1 MSDTPDNPAS
11 PGSWFRPGFFLG
23 GLLAGLVLLATAG
36 HWAGR
41 NNTHPGVARF
51 HPRISPE
58 GRYNPTVDELC
69 AIVRARCRPDQILV
83 IVGGNSIFNGV
94 GQPPEKLWTD
104 ELQRQLGD
112 RFAVVNL
119 ALRGAGSME
128 GGTVIAEV
136 LREEFPRN
144 IYVTNTSPFT
154 PPAPL
159 GVVAYQYIFWEAHF
173 RGLLLD
179 YAPRNKM
186 LADYLAQVEPS
197 HPPLLN
203 SLPRD
208 LRERIELTHRTGA
221 AWMQRNQLRGEVWL
235 DATLKYR
242 DLWNWI
248 GYEHMFTVPSF
259 YTPRWPGWM
268 VARGR
273 LRDDE
278 PDFEAMD
285 FSSSER
291 FSPNKA
297 AIELPIVRGFSER
310 AYTAGGPEGWTLNAA
325 VRNDFLT
332 GARGTMPD
340 ALKARTLV
348 MLSRN
353 SPYFVNML
361 SPAERQRDDLAYRDG
376 AAAWRDAGYA
386 AGEYGRDFLNEDFG
400 DRTHLTAAG
409 GRKLAAI
416 TAREVTTLAQK
427 LGYLGEAS
435 K

>member
-1 MSDTPDNPAS
+1 
-11 PGSWFRPGFFLG
+11 
-23 GLLAGLVLLATAG
+23 
-36 HWAGR
+36 
-41 NNTHPGVARF
+41 VARF

-58 GRYNPTVDELC
+58 GRYNPTVDEMC

-83 IVGGNSIFNGV
+83 IVNGNSIFNGV
-94 GQPPEKLWTD
+94 GQPPEKLWSN

-119 ALRGAGSME
+119 ALRGAGSMQ
-128 GGTVIAEV
+128 GGMVIAEV
-136 LREEFPRN
+136 LREEFPRS

-154 PPAPL
+154 PPAPM
-159 GVVAYQYIFWEAHF
+159 GAEVYHYIFWEAYF
-173 RGLLLD
+173 RGLLAD
-179 YAPRNKM
+179 FAPRDV
-186 LADYLAQVEPS
+186 LLEQYLEQVEP
-197 HPPLLN
+197 PNLPLIQM
-203 SLPRD
+203 LPRG
-208 LRERIELTHRTGA
+208 LREGLERANRSVA
-221 AWMQRNQLRGEVWL
+221 VWMKRNQLRGEVWL

-248 GYEHMFTVPSF
+248 GYEHLFTVPSF

-291 FSPNKA
+291 FAPGKA
-297 AIELPIVRGFSER
+297 AVELPIVRGFTER
-310 AYTAGGPEGWTLNAA
+310 AYAAGGPEGWTLSSA

-332 GARGTMPD
+332 GARSTVPD

-353 SPYFVNML
+353 SPYFVQML
-361 SPAERQRDDLAYRDG
+361 TPEERQRDDLAYRDS
-376 AAAWRDAGYA
+376 AAAWREAGYA

-400 DRTHLTAAG
+400 DRTHLTASG
-409 GRKLAAI
+409 GRKLAGI
-416 TAREVTTLAQK
+416 TAREITTLAKK
-427 LGYLGEAS
+427 LGYLQEAS
-435 K
+435 Q